1 MQGFFYVCVRF
12 FSGFLLMG
20 FCQEFFRGELTGHL
34 RCRIAVDLSV
44 KVPVTFQR
52 FCGAENRVK
61 NSRLVECTLLMIKET
76 SLMKLRPFNGL
87 KIAAMLSG
95 VLLIAHPAM
104 ADKDKHDHKGGGD
117 LPPGLEKK
125 VHNGGSLPPGWQKRV
140 NVGQRLDRDFYD
152 HHEIVVPVD
161 ENGLL
166 TVRIG
171 GKLIRL
177 IEATREVVEV
187 L

>member
-1 MQGFFYVCVRF
+1 MCQILFWFFAN
-12 FSGFLLMG
+12 GFLPRVFQG
-20 FCQEFFRGELTGHL
+20 QLTGHL
-34 RCRIAVDLSV
+34 RRRIAVALSV

-61 NSRLVECTLLMIKET
+61 NSRLVECTLLMIEET

-95 VLLIAHPAM
+95 VLLIAYPAM
-104 ADKDKHDHKGGGD
+104 ADKDKHDHKGGD

-140 NVGQRLDRDFYD
+140 HVGQRLDRDIYD